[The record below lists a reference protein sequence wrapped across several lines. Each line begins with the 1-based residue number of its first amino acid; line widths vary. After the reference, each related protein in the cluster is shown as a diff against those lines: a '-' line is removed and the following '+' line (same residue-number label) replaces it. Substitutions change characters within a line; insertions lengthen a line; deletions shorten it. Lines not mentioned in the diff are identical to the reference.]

1 MLTLVVKVVVCL
13 LLYIFTFSNFPC
25 RNGVP
30 VRPDGHQ
37 VQVSADGTLT
47 LYNVQTADEGSYTC
61 NAYAGT
67 HAVSATAEIR
77 VTKGIAFPV

>member
-1 MLTLVVKVVVCL
+1 M
-13 LLYIFTFSNFPC
+13 
-25 RNGVP
+25 P

-47 LYNVQTADEGSYTC
+47 LYNVQHVDEGSYTC

-77 VTKGIAFPV
+77 ITNGIAFSVLFFIVMTWISCINKAKIKVIIMVKFIL

>member
-1 MLTLVVKVVVCL
+1 M
-13 LLYIFTFSNFPC
+13 
-25 RNGVP
+25 P
-30 VRPDGHQ
+30 VRPDGHR

-47 LYNVQTADEGSYTC
+47 LYNVGAVDEGSYTC

-77 VTKGIAFPV
+77 VTKGIMFPV